1 MEKYGFD
8 YKRDPGQPQQLI
20 QWLLASV
27 AQCPSHNAYTH
38 YRDAVAAAFDST
50 ISWVSVS
57 FAIFYGIVTLG
68 NCRHGNSYLLFRS
81 RRGDDFTPRQHCRC
95 PEGSVR
101 SC

>member
-8 YKRDPGQPQQLI
+8 YKCDPGQPEQLI

-38 YRDAVAAAFDST
+38 HRDAVAAAFDST

-57 FAIFYGIVTLG
+57 FAIF
-68 NCRHGNSYLLFRS
+68 SSFA
-81 RRGDDFTPRQHCRC
+81 
-95 PEGSVR
+95 
-101 SC
+101 